1 MMTTEPVDRDAADLA
16 LCTHSPAELRRRL
29 RSVSMLL
36 GAAEQA
42 PREQL
47 AVLLRARGHLAGTLD
62 KLDRLVAEVRAVP
75 SAVDSELTEPYPSE
89 RIRRVP

>member
-1 MMTTEPVDRDAADLA
+1 MTEHVDCDADLA

-29 RSVSMLL
+29 RSVSVLL
-36 GAAEQA
+36 GAAEHA

-62 KLDRLVAEVRAVP
+62 KLDRLVAEMRNVP
-75 SAVDSELTEPYPSE
+75 DAVDGELTEPFPRD
-89 RIRRVP
+89 RIPGVP

>member
-1 MMTTEPVDRDAADLA
+1 MMTEPVDRDADLVLLA
-16 LCTHSPAELRRRL
+16 NSPAELRRRL
-29 RSVSMLL
+29 RSVSVLL
-36 GAAEQA
+36 GAAEHA

-75 SAVDSELTEPYPSE
+75 DALDGELTEPFPRE
-89 RIRRVP
+89 RIPGVP